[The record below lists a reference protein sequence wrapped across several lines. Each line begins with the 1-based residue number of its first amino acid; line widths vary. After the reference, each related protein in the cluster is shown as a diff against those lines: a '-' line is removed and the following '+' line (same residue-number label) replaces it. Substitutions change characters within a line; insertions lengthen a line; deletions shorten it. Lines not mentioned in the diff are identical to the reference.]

1 MAKKDSSVLT
11 PSAKIDSSQ
20 SPDQSMK
27 RKITKRKFS
36 LLLKKWTKILGLT
49 NWKINVV
56 YEDCDD
62 ESSYMEITRSIDYH
76 RAKLIIPL
84 WAIGEKDPP
93 KDLLMHPEK
102 IDETFWEESLV
113 HELLH
118 LVVTPMSVV
127 IRQDIEYQLH
137 RDVYSL
143 LEKTMMHAE
152 ERVVD
157 NLSVA
162 LVRAFQN
169 K

>member
-1 MAKKDSSVLT
+1 MTKK
-11 PSAKIDSSQ
+11 KI
-20 SPDQSMK
+20 
-27 RKITKRKFS
+27 S
-36 LLLKKWTKILGLT
+36 LLLKKWTDILGLEK
-49 NWKINVV
+49 WKINLV
-56 YEDCDD
+56 YEDCED

-76 RAKLIIPL
+76 RAKLTIPT
-84 WAIGEKDPP
+84 WVIGEKEAP
-93 KDLLMHPEK
+93 KDLIMGSNLS
-102 IDETFWEESLV
+102 ETFWEESLV

-118 LVVTPMSVV
+118 LVVTPMSIV

-157 NLSVA
+157 NLAVA

-169 K
+169 KEVK